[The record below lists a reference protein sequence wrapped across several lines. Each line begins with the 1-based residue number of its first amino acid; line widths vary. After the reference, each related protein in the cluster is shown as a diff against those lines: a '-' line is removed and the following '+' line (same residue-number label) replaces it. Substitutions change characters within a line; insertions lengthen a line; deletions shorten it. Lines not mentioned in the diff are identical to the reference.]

1 MDHNTLKTTLET
13 VCPDLC
19 DEIIIEHG
27 ELTVVVLR
35 ENLLAL
41 CRRLQSETSLQ
52 FDMLMDVAG
61 VDYLDYG
68 RAEWETTRAS
78 QTGFDRAVEPVQ
90 VHVWQRARFGV
101 AYHLLS
107 ISHRHRIRLKVF

>member
-61 VDYLDYG
+61 VDYLDY
-68 RAEWETTRAS
+68 
-78 QTGFDRAVEPVQ
+78 
-90 VHVWQRARFGV
+90 
-101 AYHLLS
+101 
-107 ISHRHRIRLKVF
+107 KVS